1 MSTFT
6 FLINHGT
13 SLILCT
19 LVYTCVMF
27 RPCTF
32 LLYTCT
38 ISIAVKPVS
47 PICVHLY
54 SNLQWIIF
62 EISLPG
68 EYFRYNK
75 NENDRKYCNF
85 RECKDNFQIRHK
97 MIKGILLVDMID
109 PWNKFELCLKPVSKY
124 ISEQLTRPFAVLV
137 DGAMNLILRRCN
149 DVSIRMLRL
158 IEKNLFTFSVLSVC
172 WLLGRSDPNQ

>member
-97 MIKGILLVDMID
+97 MIKGILLIDMID

-137 DGAMNLILRRCN
+137 FIYLLVLEKDGILQY
-149 DVSIRMLRL
+149 
-158 IEKNLFTFSVLSVC
+158 T
-172 WLLGRSDPNQ
+172 